1 MAIPGYGIQSFK
13 FGSDMKTLSLW
24 IVALLCFVFTA
35 SAQNIT
41 FRNLNTNQF
50 GSNNYQASIKRGVA
64 LTNPAIVGAFS
75 IATGTNLPVS
85 GLSTNGGTPG
95 QVVTAQ
101 ANGTPTWSNAP
112 PATGNG
118 SGLTNL
124 VSDNFVY
131 STNQAN
137 VTVLTLNNRYQ
148 DFTTNN
154 NVAYTGFTGWNT
166 AETNVAW
173 ASVLVTNTSGSL
185 KTITFAGCIGDTNV
199 FVTNQSAFTVLR
211 YPKRGTNVVGRSL
224 N

>member
-1 MAIPGYGIQSFK
+1 MKKIP
-13 FGSDMKTLSLW
+13 LW
-24 IVALLCFVFTA
+24 LIVLLYLAFTA
-35 SAQNIT
+35 SAQNLT

-50 GSNNYQASIKRGVA
+50 GSNSYQVSLKSGVV
-64 LTNPAIVGAFS
+64 LTNPVIRGSITITGAFS

-118 SGLTNL
+118 SALTNL

-148 DFTTNN
+148 DFSTNN

-166 AETNVAW
+166 AETNVSW

-185 KTITFAGCIGDTNV
+185 KTITFAGCVGDATV
-199 FVTNQSAFTVLR
+199 YVTNQSAFTVLR